1 MSPFTKLKSD
11 IVSGSLDNLEFWGEI
26 KDGHLVPHGLLA
38 DQNAMDDIPV
48 GIYVLE
54 KDGLLIS
61 CNKAAIDAWGRTP
74 SLKTSEKYCGAHIL
88 RYPSGEIMPHQHAP
102 PSVVINNGATVR
114 NADVICEQP
123 NGNRLLALV
132 NVFPIRNKDSQNSDV
147 IGAVNI
153 FCHNTNKTVPG
164 LII

>member
-1 MSPFTKLKSD
+1 MPPFDRMISD
-11 IVSGSLDNLEFWGEI
+11 IISGSFDHLEFRGEM
-26 KDGHLVPHGLLA
+26 KDGHLVPSGLLA
-38 DQNAMDDIPV
+38 EQAIMDDIPV
-48 GIYVLE
+48 GMYIIE
-54 KDGLLIS
+54 KDGLLVW
-61 CNKAAIDAWGRTP
+61 CNRAAVAAWGRTP
-74 SLKTSEKYCGAHIL
+74 SLNTNEKYCGAHIL

-132 NVFPIRNKDSQNSDV
+132 NVFPIRNQNSDTGEV

-153 FCHNTNKTVPG
+153 FRHNITKTVQG
-164 LII
+164 LIY